1 MVNKAEIDA
10 FLELSFVFDDPEDV
24 RNLISV
30 VNSNLLYVELSL
42 RGKGIFYE
50 LLLYSIVQS
59 SQPMK

>member
-10 FLELSFVFDDPEDV
+10 FLELSFLFDDPEDGG
-24 RNLISV
+24 NLISV

>member
-10 FLELSFVFDDPEDV
+10 FLELSFLFDDPEDV
-24 RNLISV
+24 GNLISV